1 MDNASVCVCV
11 GGGGGGGGI
20 FCFGESQQSRYGICN
35 NIFSCSKA
43 RNHCQTVKKV
53 RMEQLRGSYMQLQSN
68 YYCFLGGGRIVLG
81 VTVKH
86 DSEVILD
93 RLLENILHSL
103 HSSQLLL
110 LIH

>member
-11 GGGGGGGGI
+11 CGGGI
-20 FCFGESQQSRYGICN
+20 FSFGESQQSRYGRCN
-35 NIFSCSKA
+35 NIYSCSKA

-53 RMEQLRGSYMQLQSN
+53 RMEELRGSYRQPESN

-81 VTVKH
+81 VTVKQ

-93 RLLENILHSL
+93 RQLENILHSL
-103 HSSQLLL
+103 HSSQLL
-110 LIH
+110 

>member
-1 MDNASVCVCV
+1 MPVCVCV
-11 GGGGGGGGI
+11 CGGGGI
-20 FCFGESQQSRYGICN
+20 FSFGESQQSRYGRCN
-35 NIFSCSKA
+35 NIYSCSKA

-53 RMEQLRGSYMQLQSN
+53 RMEQLRGSYMQPQSN

-93 RLLENILHSL
+93 RQLENILHSL
-103 HSSQLLL
+103 HSSQLL
-110 LIH
+110 